1 VSREEIRQCLWPE
14 THVDF
19 DASLHF
25 CIRQIRE
32 ALGDSA
38 ADPRY
43 IQTVPRRG
51 YRLIPDVVR
60 VDSIGERPREDA
72 RPRRRL
78 IAALAL
84 AAIALPVGGLALRG
98 GWLRASP
105 VRVAIMPF
113 PRPTGAEGPG
123 GSSGVAEWILEDL
136 ARVAG
141 DAAGIVGPTTT
152 SAYGG
157 SAADLQRLAA
167 DYNVQYIL
175 NGRLLEA
182 DGGSQLLAELIRV
195 SDGVHVWVRR
205 YDTAIEASRL
215 AREIS
220 RNVARA
226 LELGSAGVDGP

>member
-1 VSREEIRQCLWPE
+1 MAREEIRQCLWPE

-60 VDSIGERPREDA
+60 VDPRGGRPSEA
-72 RPRRRL
+72 AWPRRL

-84 AAIALPVGGLALRG
+84 VTIGLPVGGLALRG
-98 GWLRASP
+98 GMAAGLRPCAWPSC
-105 VRVAIMPF
+105 RFRGQAAADG
-113 PRPTGAEGPG
+113 PRD
-123 GSSGVAEWILEDL
+123 SSGVAEWILEDL

-141 DAAGIVGPTTT
+141 DAVWIVGPTTT

-157 SAADLQRLAA
+157 LAA
-167 DYNVQYIL
+167 ACSAWLRTTRCSTSSMVVDSSPT
-175 NGRLLEA
+175 A
-182 DGGSQLLAELIRV
+182 D
-195 SDGVHVWVRR
+195 
-205 YDTAIEASRL
+205 
-215 AREIS
+215 
-220 RNVARA
+220 RNC
-226 LELGSAGVDGP
+226 SPN